1 MQLEDEVAPDSNKLH
16 FFFTLKVI
24 ITEWRL

>member
-1 MQLEDEVAPDSNKLH
+1 MQLEDEVAPDSDEFH
-16 FFFTLKVI
+16 FLFTLKVI